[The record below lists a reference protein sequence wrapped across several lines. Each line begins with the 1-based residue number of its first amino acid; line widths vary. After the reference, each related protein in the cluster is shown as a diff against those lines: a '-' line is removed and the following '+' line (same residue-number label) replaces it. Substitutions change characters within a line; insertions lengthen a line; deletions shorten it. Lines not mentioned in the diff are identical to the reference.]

1 MKEETIVVKR
11 GAIRRKRLFVKR
23 ERERRGLREMERLI
37 RGVIIERMIEAS

>member
-23 ERERRGLREMERLI
+23 EKKIERKDRLI
-37 RGVIIERMIEAS
+37 RGVIIERMIKAS